1 MTLKL
6 NRLILISIFLL
17 AIISLGAASAA
28 DDLNT
33 EIEGGH
39 NADDIQAAPVSED
52 ITQDTQTDDDTS
64 ALSADGEDV
73 QTASQTYV
81 INNQTVSTYFGS
93 DGKLVDTVEEGSTLD
108 FQGKITSDNIKTI
121 VINKKV
127 NIVSSTK
134 NGEIYLNTSSGAE
147 ITTGDLKNRF
157 ILDAN
162 ASGTVLSGITFY
174 NTQLLLLDNIHD
186 VTIDGISVIAENIS
200 MKTPTLASSWD
211 SSVGIVSILASENM
225 TIKNSKFYA
234 NNVSATLFRANP
246 ANRNYEIF
254 NNSFTLFATGSS
266 NVIYMYRANNDQLD
280 TIRIYNNN
288 FYGDKESLSVQVPV
302 KSLFEN
308 NNGNVSLSLSGYS
321 TVKNC
326 TFYRVNPSGLDNII
340 VSSNFDLL
348 SVYSNQLSVDNC
360 NITTF
365 ELGGDNSLIN
375 NSNISTLN
383 TVGGRG
389 GHLITNCV
397 IGSVRL
403 SNVNGNIFINKNTI
417 NGVLSIPNR
426 YLVAEITNNTIYGY
440 IDATQRNIKE
450 GTIIEG
456 NTIYS
461 TKDYAIDCL
470 SPNVVIINNYLFAK
484 KSWGD
489 NSVSGVAKTI
499 ANNVP
504 TQIDLNVS
512 ADNIVYYNK
521 NKIVV
526 YIPYVSGNI
535 SLFVNSIE
543 ILVPI
548 VDGYANYTIN
558 ESFYHIG
565 ENTVEAF
572 YADAINEIYAFNSTK
587 FTVDKISN
595 YTFDIISENAT
606 DGIKTTIDLVLTN
619 DAYGLALITIDNGDY
634 KLTFNRNLTV
644 GDNVIDIPGLLEDT
658 YNITVDFSSDI
669 YASRILNSIIVF
681 NKAVNPVPEP
691 NTVTV
696 IVDGVKYDGEIVNGT
711 VTIKT
716 KAPAPAK
723 QVPTL
728 KAAKKTVT
736 IKKSAKSLVLS
747 ATLKING
754 KAKKSLK
761 VIFIFNGKKYTGVTN
776 AKGVAK
782 VTIKK
787 NIIKKLKAGKN
798 YTVKIT
804 YAKKTAKTVVK
815 VKK

>member
-1 MTLKL
+1 MKF

-17 AIISLGAASAA
+17 AIISLGAASAV

-33 EIEGGH
+33 EIGEGQ
-39 NADDIQAAPVSED
+39 NTDDIQATPVSED
-52 ITQDTQTDDDTS
+52 IAQDTNTDDDTS